1 MLHFQLAIAR
11 FSRVR
16 HTSLSARYCSV
27 LEGTT
32 CFTFSSLL
40 LGSRGYDRLHFQPG
54 PGRFHLQWF
63 RLRFRF
69 QHTFSIPIPTPT
81 PVILVTIPTPIPTP
95 TLFLWTIP
103 IPIQIPI
110 PTPALPIFWLWLQNY
125 ISSDLN
131 TSPGVYTMCKLFEH
145 YKPYPKQEFKKKFC
159 LVSAI
164 LWISEHLHINAGQT
178 VVFGLFVFY
187 SIKTGLYLFIV

>member
-1 MLHFQLAIAR
+1 MPSWDTACWYA
-11 FSRVR
+11 SVCVC
-16 HTSLSARYCSV
+16 LS
-27 LEGTT
+27 
-32 CFTFSSLL
+32 
-40 LGSRGYDRLHFQPG
+40 D

-63 RLRFRF
+63 RLRF
-69 QHTFSIPIPTPT
+69 QHTFSIPIPTLT
-81 PVILVTIPTPIPTP
+81 PVILVTIPIPTP

-103 IPIQIPI
+103 TPI

-131 TSPGVYTMCKLFEH
+131 TSPGVYKMCKLFEH

-159 LVSAI
+159 FVIAI

-178 VVFGLFVFY
+178 VVFGLFVCFLFY
-187 SIKTGLYLFIV
+187 